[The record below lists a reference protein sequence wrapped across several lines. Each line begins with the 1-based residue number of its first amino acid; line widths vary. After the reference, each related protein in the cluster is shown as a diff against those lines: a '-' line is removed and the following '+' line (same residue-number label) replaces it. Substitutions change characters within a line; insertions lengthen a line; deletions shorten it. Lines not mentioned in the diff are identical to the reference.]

1 MKYRRFVY
9 FLMLTVLTVAC
20 TQNKK
25 NSDAAEWPE
34 MDAFHLVM
42 AESFHPFKDSA
53 NLEPAR
59 RLAPEMA
66 AAATKWANA
75 PLPEK
80 VNTPEVKE
88 KINLLKSASDEFA
101 QLVQTGSEEEIGNAL
116 TGLHDLFHELQDA
129 WYGKGEGGHDHHKH

>member
-1 MKYRRFVY
+1 MKNLRFIYGLV
-9 FLMLTVLTVAC
+9 LVALTVAC
-20 TQNKK
+20 TQEKK
-25 NSDAAEWPE
+25 NDDAAEWPE
-34 MDAFHLVM
+34 MDAFHLIM
-42 AESFHPFKDSA
+42 AESYHPFRDSA

-66 AAATKWANA
+66 AAATKWAGA
-75 PLPEK
+75 TLPEK

-88 KINLLKSASDEFA
+88 KINLLKSATDEFA

-129 WYGKGEGGHDHHKH
+129 WYGKGGGGHDHHKH